1 MSSPSPILTGIQS
14 TGTPHLGNLLG
25 AMLPAIQLAHTHPQ
39 NQIFCF
45 IADLHALTTIKDP
58 EERKTYTY
66 TIAAAWL
73 SLGLDKQPNTL
84 LYRQSRIPAVTE
96 LAWYLSCLTPYT
108 RLTNA
113 HAFKDKTQQGLPVS
127 GGLFTYPI
135 LMAADVLL
143 YQAGQVPVGK
153 DQLQHLELTRDVAQ
167 TFNQQYG
174 PTFVIP
180 ESYIHRDLPT
190 VLGTDGRKMSKSY
203 QNTINVFLPEAQLYQ
218 DIMRIQTDSTPLE
231 APKDPETCT
240 VFALYRLIADTHEV
254 DAMRAQYLAGGYGY
268 ATAKKALASAIWE
281 RFAVARERFANYMDD
296 LPTLEQRL
304 LEDEEKARAIAA
316 TTLRDVRAKLG
327 YGTALPSS

>member
-1 MSSPSPILTGIQS
+1 MPSPSPILTGIQS

-25 AMLPAIQLAHTHPQ
+25 AMLPTIHLAHTHPQ

-58 EERKTYTY
+58 EKRKTYIY

-73 SLGLDKQPNTL
+73 ALGLDKQPNAL
-84 LYRQSRIPAVTE
+84 LCRQSHIPAVTE
-96 LAWYLSCLTPYT
+96 LAWYLSCLTPYA

-174 PTFVIP
+174 NTFVIP
-180 ESYIHRDLPT
+180 EAYIHRDVPT
-190 VLGTDGRKMSKSY
+190 VLGIDGRKMSKSY
-203 QNTINVFLPEAQLYQ
+203 QNTIDVFLPEAQLYQ
-218 DIMRIQTDSTPLE
+218 DIMRIQTDSTPLA

-240 VFALYRLIADTHEV
+240 VFALYRLVADAHQVE
-254 DAMRAQYLAGGYGY
+254 AMRAQYLAGGYGY
-268 ATAKKALASAIWE
+268 AAAKKTLAAAILE
-281 RFAVARERFANYMDD
+281 RFASARERFANYMSDF
-296 LPTLEQRL
+296 PALEQRL
-304 LEDEEKARAIAA
+304 LEGEEKARAVA
-316 TTLRDVRAKLG
+316 TETLQDVRTKLG
-327 YGTALPSS
+327 YERALRSG